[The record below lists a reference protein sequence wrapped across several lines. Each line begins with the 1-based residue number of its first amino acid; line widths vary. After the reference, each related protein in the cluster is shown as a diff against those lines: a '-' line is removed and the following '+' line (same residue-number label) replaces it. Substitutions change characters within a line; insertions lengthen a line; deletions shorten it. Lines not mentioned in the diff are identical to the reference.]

1 MVSGSCALPPRW
13 PTQCS
18 CVVIESSFDPGE
30 LLQAPVS
37 LWFNNSEPHESSTY
51 SGVYRNGK
59 QQNIDII
66 TRSIEGV
73 KANAKFL
80 DKLS

>member
-1 MVSGSCALPPRW
+1 MVSGSCALPPKW
-13 PTQCS
+13 PAQCS

-30 LLQAPVS
+30 RLHAPGS

-51 SGVYRNGK
+51 SGVYPNGK
-59 QQNIDII
+59 QNIDII
-66 TRSIEGV
+66 TRNIEGV